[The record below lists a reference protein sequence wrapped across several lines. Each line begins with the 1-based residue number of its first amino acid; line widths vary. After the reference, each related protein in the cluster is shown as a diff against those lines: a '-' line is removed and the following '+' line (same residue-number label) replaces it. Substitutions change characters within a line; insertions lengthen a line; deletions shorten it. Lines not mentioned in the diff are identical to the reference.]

1 MLCIC
6 HHYFVFNATAT
17 TEIYTDWHTLSLHD
31 ALPISRGADLD
42 DVGAPF
48 DLVAHRLAALIG
60 PRADALA
67 RGERRDALGGKRR
80 PVATAA
86 GCGTRIAGGQDPRT
100 VGQICGDGIVQA
112 HVDELEPA
120 HTIGRASRRDRVSQ
134 HV

>member
-80 PVATAA
+80 SEEHTSELQSLM
-86 GCGTRIAGGQDPRT
+86 RISYDVFCLKNKTHP
-100 VGQICGDGIVQA
+100 
-112 HVDELEPA
+112 
-120 HTIGRASRRDRVSQ
+120 HTTIRDIYLTLHPHSRLTPTHLPSLTFI
-134 HV
+134 

>member
-86 GCGTRIAGGQDPRT
+86 GCGNRIRSEEHT
-100 VGQICGDGIVQA
+100 S
-112 HVDELEPA
+112 ELQSLMRISYAVFCLQKKKP
-120 HTIGRASRRDRVSQ
+120 HTNTTTKDCATEAYI
-134 HV
+134 